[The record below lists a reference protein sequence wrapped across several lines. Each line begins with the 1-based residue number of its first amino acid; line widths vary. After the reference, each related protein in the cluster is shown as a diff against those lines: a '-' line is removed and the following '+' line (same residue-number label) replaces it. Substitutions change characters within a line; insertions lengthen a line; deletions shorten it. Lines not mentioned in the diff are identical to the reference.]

1 MSLEA
6 STTPQ
11 SLIIVWP
18 AISGPANVSYDEVTT
33 YSVFINGQPFGE
45 QVRLRS
51 YDDMEQYL

>member
-18 AISGPANVSYDEVTT
+18 NISGPTNVACDEVTT
-33 YSVFINGQPFGE
+33 YSVFINGHPFGE
-45 QVRLRS
+45 QVIRRNEG
-51 YDDMEQYL
+51 YMEQL

>member
-18 AISGPANVSYDEVTT
+18 TISGPTNVACDEVTT
-33 YSVFINGQPFGE
+33 YSVFINGHPFGE
-45 QVRLRS
+45 QVIRRKED
-51 YDDMEQYL
+51 YMEQ